1 MSSVKEKY
9 KYLGKNTLIFA
20 ISSFSTKFLS
30 FLLVP
35 LYTSVLSTAEYGKID
50 LITTT
55 STLLIYVLTINIADS
70 VLRFT
75 IGKVNET
82 EKVLGV
88 GFKTLAIGSGICACL
103 LTLTYLIRVLDWNAR
118 DYFYIWLL
126 FFFTALYQIMTNYLR
141 GIDKIREVALA
152 GIISAGAIIISNIL
166 FLLVFKIGIDGYLI
180 SMIIGPALAS
190 VFCFICVR
198 NRLRVIKITYLSG
211 DGLIKAEMFAY
222 CIPLIFNNIA
232 LWVNGSLD
240 KYFVTGLC
248 GISENGIYSV
258 ASKIPHILDACIIVF
273 SQAWNLS
280 AIKEF
285 DPEDKDGFF
294 SKTFNAYGFLMAV
307 ACSAIVLMNLPLAKF
322 LYNKEFFVAWHY
334 SSILLIAT
342 MFNTLTAFIG
352 SVFSAVKK
360 TKIIAITTV
369 TSAVINTLLNTYL
382 IPLFGAYG
390 AAIATVIAYITMYM
404 IRLIV
409 LRNVIKLRSNWLRNI
424 TSYALLF
431 LQVFFEHLDGHFY
444 MGQIICFCLICIINY
459 RMVRTMV
466 GILKTNFQG
475 QGVRTDES
483 CDLHKK

>member
-1 MSSVKEKY
+1 MSSIKEKY
-9 KYLGKNTLIFA
+9 KYLWKNTLIFA

-35 LYTSVLSTAEYGKID
+35 LYTSFLSTAEYGKID

-55 STLLIYVLTINIADS
+55 STLLVYVLTINIADS

-75 IGKVNET
+75 IENVKES
-82 EKVLGV
+82 EKILAV
-88 GFKTLAIGSGICACL
+88 GLKTLTIGSCICACL
-103 LTLTYLIRVLDWNAR
+103 LMTTYLVRVLDWNAI
-118 DYFYIWLL
+118 DYFYIFLF

-141 GIDKIREVALA
+141 GRDKIREVATA
-152 GIISAGAIIISNIL
+152 GIISAVAIIVSNIL
-166 FLLVFKIGIDGYLI
+166 LLLVFKIGIDGYLI
-180 SMIIGPALAS
+180 SMITGPAIAS
-190 VFCFICVR
+190 VFCLFCGGKLPEIKHIFL
-198 NRLRVIKITYLSG
+198 NRDKF
-211 DGLIKAEMFAY
+211 IKAEMFAY

-248 GISENGIYSV
+248 GISENGIYSI

-285 DPEDKDGFF
+285 DSQDKDGFF
-294 SKTFNAYGFLMAV
+294 SKTFNIYGFLMA
-307 ACSAIVLMNLPLAKF
+307 ATCSAIILMNIPLAKF
-322 LYNKEFFVAWHY
+322 LYNKEFFAAWQY

-360 TKIIAITTV
+360 TKIIAISTV
-369 TSAVINTLLNTYL
+369 TSALVNTILNACL

-390 AAIATVIAYITMYM
+390 AAIATVIAYITMYT
-404 IRLIV
+404 IRLVV
-409 LRNVIKLRSNWLRNI
+409 LQDVIKLQTNWGENI
-424 TSYALLF
+424 LTYMLLF
-431 LQVFFEHLDGHFY
+431 LQVIFEHMDRHFY
-444 MGQIICFCLICIINY
+444 IGQIICLISICLINY
-459 RMVRTMV
+459 RLMQTMIEMLKNR
-466 GILKTNFQG
+466 ILQ
-475 QGVRTDES
+475 RRS
-483 CDLHKK
+483 